1 MASLWL
7 ANWALW
13 RALNWYNRDAIFYF
27 PPDFAVFCYFHSE
40 LFRCNPPVFR
50 CFLLFQNGYKS
61 TPLCLPAGGVYDS
74 ESILSARLRE
84 D

>member
-27 PPDFAVFCYFHSE
+27 PPDFAVFVIFMSEVVQVQPAYFLDVSCYFKMVTNRRRYA
-40 LFRCNPPVFR
+40 FRQAAFMIA
-50 CFLLFQNGYKS
+50 KAS
-61 TPLCLPAGGVYDS
+61 SPLG
-74 ESILSARLRE
+74 
-84 D
+84 